1 MKSVKGDVWL
11 AIVVIAGAAIYLY
24 LDLQLPE
31 VRLSDPLGP
40 KAFPALVGVGLI
52 SSALLLLFEG
62 HSKARHAAHTER
74 PASGK
79 ASEANG
85 QKQPETAA
93 PKAAQ
98 EAQADASGALHKR
111 TSGAVASTAK
121 VEAAAAASTDREHTD
136 HRANAATTSNANPKK
151 LPRYVLVG
159 MLLWTVA
166 YYFCFDRAGY
176 LLSTSVFLLGLLS
189 YFNRKRYKTNIAIA
203 IGVAV
208 VLDLLFSQLLSVPM
222 PQGILPF

>member
-11 AIVVIAGAAIYLY
+11 AIVVIVGAAIYLY

-62 HSKARHAAHTER
+62 HSKARHAAHTEG
-74 PASGK
+74 PVIGK
-79 ASEANG
+79 ETEANG
-85 QKQPETAA
+85 QQPEAA
-93 PKAAQ
+93 TPRVAL
-98 EAQADASGALHKR
+98 EAQADAYAMLHEPASR
-111 TSGAVASTAK
+111 TVAAKATAT
-121 VEAAAAASTDREHTD
+121 ATDREHTD
-136 HRANAATTSNANPKK
+136 PHAGTANTDNPNPKK
-151 LPRYVLVG
+151 VPHYVLIG

-176 LLSTSVFLLGLLS
+176 LLATTVFLLGLLS
-189 YFNRKRYKTNIAIA
+189 YFNRKRHKTNIAVA

-222 PQGILPF
+222 PLGILPF

>member
-11 AIVVIAGAAIYLY
+11 AIVVIVGAAIYLY

-62 HSKARHAAHTER
+62 HSKARHAAHPER
-74 PASGK
+74 IENGK
-79 ASEANG
+79 ETEANA
-85 QKQPETAA
+85 QKQPDTVTPRFALEARTDTSTALYGQESGTAA
-93 PKAAQ
+93 ATATATATASGN
-98 EAQADASGALHKR
+98 EHADSHADAADS
-111 TSGAVASTAK
+111 S
-121 VEAAAAASTDREHTD
+121 D
-136 HRANAATTSNANPKK
+136 ANPKK

-176 LLSTSVFLLGLLS
+176 LLSTTVFLLGLLS
-189 YFNRKRYKTNIAIA
+189 YFNRKRHKTNFAVA

>member
-11 AIVVIAGAAIYLY
+11 AIVVIVGAAIYLY

-62 HSKARHAAHTER
+62 HSKARHAAHPER
-74 PASGK
+74 MASGK
-79 ASEANG
+79 ETEANA
-85 QKQPETAA
+85 QKQSDTVTPRVAL
-93 PKAAQ
+93 
-98 EAQADASGALHKR
+98 EAHADTSSALDGHESG
-111 TSGAVASTAK
+111 TV
-121 VEAAAAASTDREHTD
+121 
-136 HRANAATTSNANPKK
+136 AATATATATGNEHAVSHANSADSNNANPKK
-151 LPRYVLVG
+151 LPHYVLVG

-176 LLSTSVFLLGLLS
+176 LLSTTVFLLGLLS
-189 YFNRKRYKTNIAIA
+189 YFNRKRHKTNIAVA